1 MNDVTSENG
10 SGNVFADLG
19 FSPAEAAELAVKSA
33 LIREIGEIIQDRKL
47 TQQAIDA
54 AGGGK
59 ALPNGSTYVVE
70 GVARSHGKR
79 DDRSSHIVAHGPWP
93 LGENRCP
100 PL

>member
-47 TQQAIDA
+47 T